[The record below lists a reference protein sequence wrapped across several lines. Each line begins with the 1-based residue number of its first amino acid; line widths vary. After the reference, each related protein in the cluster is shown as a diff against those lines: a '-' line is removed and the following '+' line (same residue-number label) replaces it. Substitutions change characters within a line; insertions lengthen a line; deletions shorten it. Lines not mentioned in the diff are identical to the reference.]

1 MYKPHPDWMTP
12 EALQTLNKGYL
23 KNGETPLDMWKRV
36 SRSASE
42 YLSMPELYPDLL
54 ECLYEGYIGLATPVA
69 ANFGRPTT
77 HGLPVSCFA
86 NHVSDDLHSIYSHLK
101 EVAALSKYGGGTA
114 TYFGDIRFAG
124 SPISGGGV
132 STGIA
137 PWIRQYDLAASV
149 VTQGNTRRG
158 STALYI
164 PIDHPDLLEVL
175 RAKDHTKGDPRK
187 FIDSNIAV
195 VLTDEWINSM
205 LGVGSLD
212 PDLEKKKIFDEVL
225 RVRLTSGSPYLVFID
240 NANKQNPECYK
251 QRNLSVKTSNLC
263 CLSADTL
270 VQTSEGAQTIKS
282 LVGKKVK
289 IFDGLDW
296 VENSGFIEVSASAEV
311 YEIKL
316 NVGTTIKATYN
327 HRWFVGKNTYKE
339 VWTQDLKVGDYLEP
353 ADCFPPYYSYD
364 GALQVVGIRK
374 LETPEPVYCTKVP
387 STGKF
392 ALSCGAM
399 TGNSEIFLHTD
410 ENHTFVCVL
419 SSLNL
424 LKYPE
429 WKAYKGKHTDL
440 TVPEIGIYLLDAVV
454 EEFIQKAKGLQ
465 SMGRAVRFAEKSR
478 ALGLGT
484 MGLAALYQRLNL
496 PFKSK
501 EARELNVEVHDFIK
515 SNTERASKNL
525 AALFGEPDWCKGSGF
540 RNTHRTAVA
549 PTRSNSVICG
559 SISQGI
565 EPIDSNYY
573 IAKQSK
579 GSFVRKNPFL
589 SEVLERINKN
599 THEVWASILDNRG
612 SVQHLDFLD
621 HHTKEVFK
629 TAREIDQFELIK
641 QAADRQKYIDQGQSL
656 NLFIDPHCDVEYLYK
671 LHLGAWKLGLKSLY
685 YLRSNSALVKKSLP
699 RETTPEVLIVSKDD
713 CIYCQKSKL
722 ELTNHSIAYK
732 EISISEAKSQG
743 IWNESL
749 TTVPQMWYNDEY
761 IGGYSELM
769 KFLSKE
775 NSSSYTN
782 LNECESC
789 HG

>member
-1 MYKPHPDWMTP
+1 MYKSQPDWMTP

-23 KNGETPLDMWKRV
+23 QQDETPLGMWKRV
-36 SRSASE
+36 SKSASE

-114 TYFGDIRFAG
+114 TYFGDIRSAG

-205 LGVGSLD
+205 LGVGTSNPD
-212 PDLEKKKIFDEVL
+212 PTKKKIFDEVL
-225 RVRLTSGSPYLVFID
+225 KVRLTSGSPYLIFID
-240 NANKQNPECYK
+240 NANRQNPECYT

-263 CLSADTL
+263 CLTADAL
-270 VQTSEGAQTIKS
+270 VQTKNGVQTIKS
-282 LVGKKVK
+282 LVGKKVE
-289 IFDGLDW
+289 IFDGVNW
-296 VENSGFIEVSASAEV
+296 VENENFELVDGNATV
-311 YEIKL
+311 YEIIL
-316 NVGTTIKATYN
+316 NTGTVIKATYN
-327 HRWFVGKNTYKE
+327 HRWFVGKNQYEE
-339 VWTQDLKVGDYLEP
+339 VWTKNLQPGDFLEP
-353 ADCFPPYYSYD
+353 AQCFPNNFAYS
-364 GALQVVGIRK
+364 GAIWVKKIRELPQK
-374 LETPEPVYCTKVP
+374 EPVYCTNVP
-387 STGKF
+387 TTGKF
-392 ALSCGAM
+392 ALACGVM

-429 WKAYKGKHTDL
+429 WKSYKGKHTDL
-440 TVPEIGIYLLDAVV
+440 TVPEIGVYLLDAVV
-454 EEFIQKAKGLQ
+454 EEFIQKAKSLQ

-496 PFKSK
+496 PFKSP
-501 EARELNVEVHDFIK
+501 EARELNIEAHKFIE
-515 SNTERASKNL
+515 TTTTRASKNL
-525 AALFGEPDWCKGSGF
+525 AALFGEPEWCKGSGF
-540 RNTHRTAVA
+540 RHTHLTAIA

-589 SEVLERINKN
+589 INVLEALGKN
-599 THEVWASILDNRG
+599 THEVWTSILDNRG

-621 HHTKEVFK
+621 SRTKDVFK

-641 QAADRQKYIDQGQSL
+641 QASDRQKYIDQGQSL
-656 NLFIDPHCDVEYLYK
+656 NLFVDPDCDVDYLYK

-685 YLRSNSALVKKSLP
+685 YLRSNSAMLKKSTP
-699 RETTPEVLIVSKDD
+699 RDTSPEMLIVSKDD
-713 CIYCQKSKL
+713 CIFCQKSKL
-722 ELTNHSIAYK
+722 ELANRSIAYK
-732 EISISEAKSQG
+732 EISVAEAKSQG

-749 TTVPQMWYNDEY
+749 TTVPQMWYNNEY
-761 IGGYSELM
+761 IGGYSDLM
-769 KFLSKE
+769 NFLSKE
-775 NSSSYTN
+775 TNSSYTN